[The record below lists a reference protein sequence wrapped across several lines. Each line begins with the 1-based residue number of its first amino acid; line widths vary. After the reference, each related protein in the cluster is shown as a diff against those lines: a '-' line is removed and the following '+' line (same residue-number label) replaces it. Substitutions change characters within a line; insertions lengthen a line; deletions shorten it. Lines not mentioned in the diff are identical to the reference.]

1 MKLKSIEITN
11 MHNIVGTKKVEFN
24 DVTYLYGNNGAG
36 KSTILQAVQLA
47 ILGYIPGYSKTAKD
61 IFTHCNSATL
71 KVSVEFDDGFIIER
85 QWQQNGASVSATS
98 NLEDNFNISDFI
110 GELELPIF
118 NFSDFLQLTSN
129 KMKDWFINFLPSTD
143 NLLDWEYELKK
154 STKDV
159 NILDKDL
166 IKNTVESF
174 NTECKGTDNLDSVRK
189 ANAWLKDHQSY
200 IKGEISRTESTIQSL
215 IYYDDEEVSGN
226 IDDIIHECNSQIHDI
241 EVKIKEIQ
249 NHDNIVQSNTS
260 VQNLI
265 DGITCGSDSFDTDPK
280 KAEIEAKLVPKEDIS
295 ALKDKFNE
303 INKQGVGIKDE
314 NIKLQAEISTKKSVV
329 DSNGVCP
336 YTKSVCKSIQ
346 DMITELQKEIKD
358 TEDKISQNEEQM
370 NKLRSEAVDIK
381 ASITDMENAN
391 KKCES
396 ELDALKSE
404 YIRKSKYTEQLK
416 EVPVIPE
423 DYKSIEEYQEDVT
436 KLRDRVAKL
445 SANKKYNE
453 LIDNLTNEKYK
464 LESNQ
469 EIYKIWVKLTDA
481 NGLQTDMMNKPFK
494 NLESDMT
501 GYLKSMFG
509 RDDVECKFVLSNK
522 ANSFDFGLVRD
533 GDYISYRK
541 LSSGEKTLYAFA
553 LMLCL
558 TARTTGE
565 LKLICVDDFLDHLDS
580 ENVNHLFSTLKGIKD
595 IQILMAG
602 VIYSDAAKDIVLKVK

>member
-98 NLEDNFNISDFI
+98 NLENDFNISDLI

-602 VIYSDAAKDIVLKVK
+602 VIYSDAAKDIVLQVK

>member
-71 KVSVEFDDGFIIER
+71 KVSAEFDDGFIIER

-249 NHDNIVQSNTS
+249 NHDNIVQSNAS

-280 KAEIEAKLVPKEDIS
+280 KAEIKAKLVPKEDIS

-314 NIKLQAEISTKKSVV
+314 NIKLQAEIITKRSVV

-346 DMITELQKEIKD
+346 DMITELQKEIRD

-370 NKLRSEAVDIK
+370 NKLRSEAVDLK
-381 ASITDMENAN
+381 ASITDMENTN
-391 KKCES
+391 KQCES
-396 ELDALKSE
+396 ELDALRTE
-404 YIRKSKYTEQLK
+404 YIRKSRYIEQLK

-558 TARTTGE
+558 TARTAGE

-602 VIYSDAAKDIVLKVK
+602 VIYSDAAKDIVLKVG

>member
-71 KVSVEFDDGFIIER
+71 KVSAEFDDGFIIER

-98 NLEDNFNISDFI
+98 NLENDFNITDFI

-249 NHDNIVQSNTS
+249 NHDNIVQSNAS

-346 DMITELQKEIKD
+346 DMITELQKEIRD

-370 NKLRSEAVDIK
+370 NKLRSEAVDLK
-381 ASITDMENAN
+381 ASITDMENTN
-391 KKCES
+391 KTCES
-396 ELDALKSE
+396 ELDALRAE
-404 YIRKSKYTEQLK
+404 YIRKSRYTEQLK

-423 DYKSIEEYQEDVT
+423 DYKSVEEYQEDVT

-558 TARTTGE
+558 TARTAGE
-565 LKLICVDDFLDHLDS
+565 LKLICIDDFLDHLDS
-580 ENVNHLFSTLKGIKD
+580 ENVNHLFSTLKDIKD

-602 VIYSDAAKDIVLKVK
+602 VIYSDAAKDIVLQVK

>member
-1 MKLKSIEITN
+1 

-71 KVSVEFDDGFIIER
+71 KVSAEFDDGFIIER

-98 NLEDNFNISDFI
+98 NLEDDFNISDFI

-265 DGITCGSDSFDTDPK
+265 DGIICGSDSFDTDPK
-280 KAEIEAKLVPKEDIS
+280 KAEIESKLVPKEDIS

-346 DMITELQKEIKD
+346 DMITELQKEIRD
-358 TEDKISQNEEQM
+358 TEDKISHNEEQM
-370 NKLRSEAVDIK
+370 NKLRSEAVDLK
-381 ASITDMENAN
+381 ASITDMENTN
-391 KKCES
+391 KQCES

-404 YIRKSKYTEQLK
+404 YIKKSKYTEQLK

-423 DYKSIEEYQEDVT
+423 DYKTIEEYQEDVT

-522 ANSFDFGLVRD
+522 ANSFDFGLVRN

-558 TARTTGE
+558 TARTAGE

-602 VIYSDAAKDIVLKVK
+602 VIYSDAAKDIVLKVE

>member
-71 KVSVEFDDGFIIER
+71 KVSAEFDDGFIIER

-98 NLEDNFNISDFI
+98 NLENDFNITDFI

-249 NHDNIVQSNTS
+249 NHDNIVQSNAS

-346 DMITELQKEIKD
+346 DMITELQKEIRD

-370 NKLRSEAVDIK
+370 NKLRSEAVDLK
-381 ASITDMENAN
+381 ASITDMENTN
-391 KKCES
+391 KTCES
-396 ELDALKSE
+396 ELDALRTE
-404 YIRKSKYTEQLK
+404 YIRKSRYTEQLK

-423 DYKSIEEYQEDVT
+423 DYKSVEEYQEDVT

-558 TARTTGE
+558 TARTAGE
-565 LKLICVDDFLDHLDS
+565 LKLICIDDFLDHLDS
-580 ENVNHLFSTLKGIKD
+580 ENVNHLFSTLKNIKD

-602 VIYSDAAKDIVLKVK
+602 VIYSESAKDIVLNIE